1 MAGTA
6 TDPDDDPLAAMP
18 RPPGARGANQPGD
31 PTLGETSE
39 RRRRILALTRLRAA
53 VEDGA
58 FDLGV
63 LADKRNHRR
72 PAPPVWGARDRA
84 L

>member
-1 MAGTA
+1 MARTA
-6 TDPDDDPLAAMP
+6 TDPDDDPLAAMT
-18 RPPGARGANQPGD
+18 RPPGTDGTNEPGD
-31 PTLGETSE
+31 TALGEVSE

-53 VEDGA
+53 AEDGA
-58 FDLGV
+58 FDLDA

-72 PAPPVWGARDRA
+72 PAPPVWVSG